1 MQTEID
7 DRLLRE
13 LRELASEQGRSERE
27 LLDEAVLRYL
37 RGRAGLKQL
46 LEDADRWQ
54 KEQGVEPLSDE
65 EAMRLAD
72 EELHAARRERRGV
85 SR

>member
-1 MQTEID
+1 MKTEID

-13 LRELASEQGRSERE
+13 LRELASEQGRSEQE

-37 RGRAGLKQL
+37 RGRAGLKQM
-46 LEDADRWQ
+46 LEDAAGWQ
-54 KEQGVEPLSDE
+54 KEHGVEPLSDE

-72 EELHAARRERRGV
+72 EELHAMRREQE
-85 SR
+85 